1 MTVLRMR
8 MDNDMLVRGMA
19 ERTRETYVA
28 AIIRLA
34 RFYHRPPDQLSPAE
48 VQAYLVHMLREEHLA
63 WSTCNIA
70 VQAFRFLYHTTLGH
84 PAPTFTIPGPKRR
97 QTLPEILS
105 PGEVRRLLESTSTRK
120 QRALLA
126 TTYAAGLRVSEVVRL
141 QLHHIDAERMSLR
154 IEQGKGGKDRDTL
167 LSPRLLEE
175 LRAYWRQYRP
185 TRWLFPA
192 RDGQRPMD
200 VSTAQKL
207 YYAAKQRAGITKR
220 GGIHALRH
228 AFATHLLEGGT
239 DLHTIQRLLGHG
251 DLRTTMRYFH
261 LARRTVLATVSPLEW
276 LDQAPP
282 QPPSA

>member
-1 MTVLRMR
+1 
-8 MDNDMLVRGMA
+8 MLVRGMA
-19 ERTRETYVA
+19 ERTREAYLAAVA
-28 AIIRLA
+28 RLA
-34 RFYHRPPDQLSPAE
+34 RHYRRAPNQLSPAE

-70 VQAFRFLYHTTLGH
+70 VQAFRFLYHTTLGR
-84 PAPTFTIPGPKRR
+84 PAPTFTIPGPKHRK
-97 QTLPEILS
+97 TLPQILS
-105 PGEVRRLLESTSTRK
+105 PAEVRSLLEHTATRK
-120 QRALLA
+120 QRAVLA

-154 IEQGKGGKDRDTL
+154 VEQGKGAKDRDTL

-175 LRAYWRQYRP
+175 LRTYWRQYRP
-185 TRWLFPA
+185 ARWLFPA

-200 VSTAQKL
+200 VSTAQKF
-207 YYAAKQRAGITKR
+207 YTAAKQRAGITKR

-251 DLRTTMRYFH
+251 HLGTTMRSFH
-261 LARRTVLATVSPLEW
+261 VAQRTVLKTPSPLEW
-276 LDQAPP
+276 LDQAT
-282 QPPSA
+282 PSAPA